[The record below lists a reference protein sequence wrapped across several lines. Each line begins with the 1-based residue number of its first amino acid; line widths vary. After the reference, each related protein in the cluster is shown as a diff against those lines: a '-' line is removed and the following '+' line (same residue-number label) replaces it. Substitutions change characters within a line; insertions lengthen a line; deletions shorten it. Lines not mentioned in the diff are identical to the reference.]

1 MAKVLGIG
9 GIFFKSNDPKGLS
22 EWYGKHF
29 GFPVKPWGGAMFFHQ
44 GEGGPGPKTYTLWTP
59 FKADSGYFAP
69 SERPFMLNLR
79 VDDVD
84 AMVAEL
90 RAAGVTV
97 LDRGED
103 GEYGRF
109 RYAVDPEGTLLELWQ
124 PAPEA
129 NDDEK

>member
-9 GIFFKSNDPKGLS
+9 GIFFKSTDPKGLS
-22 EWYGKHF
+22 EWYGKHL
-29 GFPVKPWGGAMFFHQ
+29 GFPVQRWGGAMFFHRSDADP
-44 GEGGPGPKTYTLWTP
+44 EEKNYTLWTP
-59 FKADSGYFAP
+59 FKADTGHFAP
-69 SERPFMLNLR
+69 SDKPFMLNLR

-84 AMVAEL
+84 ALVAEL
-90 RAAGVTV
+90 RAQGVTV
-97 LDRGED
+97 LDRAED

-124 PAPEA
+124 PAAEK